1 MFHKQKPLC
10 NNLFMWKPGCS
21 LARLRLCVC
30 VCVCVCVLEGGR
42 GHVSG
47 CLCRIFFFPSSDFV
61 FNKGQRSGL
70 LWGRRKGHL
79 GWTDQELSGGQVRG
93 PMCWGRSQEPGA
105 SSSGTAS
112 GREGGVSGLQA
123 LWAAPQGMAPV
134 GTQAKGWDLSS
145 LARTTVIS
153 PSPCPGHTGQ
163 EIRQA
168 EQPRSLGFSI
178 MERRRFCFLY
188 GVDLDFQHPG

>member
-1 MFHKQKPLC
+1 MSRSTPTQHTTARGDYVTA
-10 NNLFMWKPGCS
+10 GC
-21 LARLRLCVC
+21 
-30 VCVCVCVLEGGR
+30 
-42 GHVSG
+42 
-47 CLCRIFFFPSSDFV
+47 FFFPSSDFV

-93 PMCWGRSQEPGA
+93 PTCWGRSQEPGA

-153 PSPCPGHTGQ
+153 PSPCPGHTGCPPSSSCWAGFLSAKGAS
-163 EIRQA
+163 EPFHST
-168 EQPRSLGFSI
+168 PRSLSPQHI
-178 MERRRFCFLY
+178 LKCIFL
-188 GVDLDFQHPG
+188 GLDLAPTRETYSKHKKPTKKQKP